1 MQPPTQMGTPM
12 TDHDQSLSAPFGTP
26 GSRALIDTPALVL
39 DLDAFEHNIARMAEI
54 CRTAGV
60 GLRPHAKTHKSS
72 IIARK
77 QIAAGA
83 IGIGCATLDEA
94 EVMVAAG
101 LPGVLI
107 TSPLVTQGKIARLMR
122 LVAGTGDVM
131 VVADNPENVAALDQA
146 AAAAGTTLGV
156 LVDLDLGQHRT
167 GVATVADGVR
177 LARDIADRRH
187 LRFAG
192 VQAYG
197 GHLQHIPDHA
207 GRLAATRAADALV
220 AELVA
225 ALTEEGL
232 APGIV
237 TGAGTGTHRINAG
250 GGPFT
255 ELQAGSYTVMDA
267 EYGDVEY
274 APGEAWP
281 FRQALFVAVTVVSTN
296 APGRVTTDGGTKAFA
311 LNGPPPRIAAGP
323 LAGAA
328 YAFSGDE
335 HGCITLPDGVAA
347 PTLGTVLD
355 CVVPHCDPTIAHYDA
370 IHCVR
375 GDRLVDVWP
384 VDARGRRAAAP
395 RG

>member
-1 MQPPTQMGTPM
+1 M
-12 TDHDQSLSAPFGTP
+12 TDHDHLHSASFGAP

-39 DLDAFEHNIARMAEI
+39 DLDAFEHNIARMAAL
-54 CRTAGV
+54 CRAAVV
-60 GLRPHAKTHKSS
+60 GLRPHAKTHKCS
-72 IIARK
+72 IIAR
-77 QIAAGA
+77 QQVAAGA
-83 IGIGCATLDEA
+83 LGVGCATLDEA
-94 EVMVAAG
+94 EVMAAAG
-101 LPGVLI
+101 LPGVLV
-107 TSPLVTQGKIARLMR
+107 TSPVVTPGKIARLMR
-122 LVAGTGDVM
+122 LVARAGDVM

-146 AAAAGTTLGV
+146 ATTAGMTLGV

-167 GVATVADGVR
+167 GVATTADGVR
-177 LARDIADRRH
+177 LARDIAGRRH
-187 LRFAG
+187 LRLAG

-197 GHLQHIPDHA
+197 GHLQHIGDHA
-207 GRLAATRAADALV
+207 GRLAATRAADMLV
-220 AELVA
+220 ADLVA
-225 ALTEEGL
+225 ALTREGL
-232 APGIV
+232 APQIV
-237 TGAGTGTHRINAG
+237 TGAGTGTHRFNAG

-311 LNGPPPRIAAGP
+311 LNGPPPRIARGP

-347 PTLGTVLD
+347 PRLGTMVD
-355 CVVPHCDPTIAHYDA
+355 CIVPHCDPTIAHYDA

-395 RG
+395 PR